1 MGLVMIEDTWV
12 DEFIQ
17 EVKKLAYD
25 IPPPNPYT
33 AMLLSHCIEA
43 ERHRVGEKYALADAD
58 FNAHCEPLVR
68 LMLKSETIN
77 LNPLHI
83 TLSVAQISG
92 VQAAGFEP
100 GAW

>member
-1 MGLVMIEDTWV
+1 
-12 DEFIQ
+12 
-17 EVKKLAYD
+17 
-25 IPPPNPYT
+25 
-33 AMLLSHCIEA
+33 LLSHCIEA

-77 LNPLHI
+77 LNPLHT